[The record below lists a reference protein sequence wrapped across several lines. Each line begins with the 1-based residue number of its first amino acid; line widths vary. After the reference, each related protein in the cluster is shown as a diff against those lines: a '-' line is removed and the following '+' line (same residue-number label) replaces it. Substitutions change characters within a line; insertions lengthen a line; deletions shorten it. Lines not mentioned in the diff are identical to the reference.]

1 MTDLARLSQMDRR
14 GFVKA
19 LGGGIL
25 VLVSLP
31 GSGLLDPLDA
41 QGRRGYPT
49 DINAYLHIAED
60 GKVTL
65 YSGKIEMGQG
75 ITTSLAQ
82 EAAEELG
89 APFDA
94 FTVVAGD
101 TASCPW
107 DAGTW
112 GSMSTRFFGP
122 AVRAAAAQAR
132 LVLTDLAAQRL
143 GVPRS
148 ALTVENGVVYVTAN
162 RHRRV
167 SFGELAKGQQITH
180 TVDEKAVL
188 RSVREFTVMGRSPK
202 RLDGPEKVTGAAK
215 FAGDIRRPGMVYA
228 RIVRPPAHGATP
240 KSLDTSAAAAMPGV
254 TVVNHDGLVAVLA
267 ADPET
272 AGKALDAVKAE
283 WDVPAATVNAET
295 IYDHLVSAAPG
306 SETVESAGD
315 LDAGA
320 AASAKTF
327 DTTYY
332 GAYVAHAP
340 VEPHT
345 AVAEWNDGKV
355 TIWASTQSPFGHQA
369 QVARALDVPLENVRV
384 ITPYVGGGFGGKGSG
399 DQVVEAA
406 RLAQIAGRPVM
417 VAWTRAEEF
426 FFDTFRP
433 AAVIK
438 VRSGMDAAGNVKLW
452 DYSVYAAGSR
462 GAGVV
467 YDIPNRRVRAFGE
480 QSDTRGTQSYHP
492 FATGPWR
499 APGASNNRFAA
510 EQQMDVMAAAAGM
523 DPLEFRLK
531 NTRDPRLLGVLR
543 AAAAAYGWQPRPFP
557 AKSGSGRG
565 LACGSDAGTY
575 VAHIADVTVDRATG
589 AVKVTRVVCAQDM
602 GIVVNPDGAKM
613 QTEGAIAMGLGYAL
627 SEGLRFDGGRIDDL
641 NFDTYAFT
649 RFSWVPPIEVTLVHN
664 DEPGTQG
671 GGEPGIINMGA
682 VVANA
687 IFDATGARLTR
698 MPMTSERVLAEMRKV

>member
-1 MTDLARLSQMDRR
+1 MTDLARMTRVDRR

-25 VLVSLP
+25 VLVSAPAL
-31 GSGLLDPLDA
+31 GAVAEA
-41 QGRRGYPT
+41 QGRRNYPT
-49 DINAYLHIAED
+49 DINAYLHIAPD

-65 YSGKIEMGQG
+65 FSGKIEMGQG
-75 ITTSLAQ
+75 VMTSLAQ

-101 TASCPW
+101 TATCPW

-112 GSMSTRFFGP
+112 GSMTTRFFGP

-143 GVPRS
+143 GVARD
-148 ALTVENGVVYVTAN
+148 ALTVENGVVYVTADRR
-162 RHRRV
+162 RHV
-167 SFGELAKGQQITH
+167 SFGALAQGRAITH
-180 TVDEKAVL
+180 TVSEKAVL
-188 RSVREFTVMGRSPK
+188 RTAREFTVMGTSPR
-202 RLDGPEKVTGAAK
+202 RLDGREKVTGAGK
-215 FAGDIRRPGMVYA
+215 FAGDIRRPGMLYA

-240 KSLDTSAAAAMPGV
+240 KSLDTSAAAALPGV

-267 ADPET
+267 AHPD
-272 AGKALDAVKAE
+272 AAAKALDAVKAE
-283 WDVPAATVNAET
+283 WDVPAATVNSDT

-306 SETVESAGD
+306 SETADAAGD

-320 AASAKTF
+320 TASAKTF

-332 GAYVAHAP
+332 NAYVAHAP
-340 VEPHT
+340 MEPHT
-345 AVAEWNDGKV
+345 SVAEWKDGKV
-355 TIWASTQSPFGHQA
+355 TIWAATQSPFGTQG
-369 QVARALDVPLENVRV
+369 QVARALNVPLERVRV
-384 ITPYVGGGFGGKGSG
+384 ITPFVGGGFGGKSAGQQSL
-399 DQVVEAA
+399 EAA

-426 FFDTFRP
+426 FFDTYRP

-438 VRSGMDAAGNVKLW
+438 IRSGMDAAGNVKLW

-462 GAGVV
+462 GSNVL
-467 YDIPNRRVRAFGE
+467 YDFPNRRVRAFGE
-480 QSDTRGTQSYHP
+480 QSDTRGSGAAYHP
-492 FATGPWR
+492 GARGPGR
-499 APGASNNRFAA
+499 APGANSNRFAA

-523 DPLEFRLK
+523 DPIAFRLQ
-531 NTRDPRLLGVLR
+531 NTKDPRMQRVLR
-543 AAAAAYGWQPRPFP
+543 AAADAYGWQPRAFP
-557 AKSGSGRG
+557 AKTGSGRG
-565 LACGSDAGTY
+565 VAFGEDVGTY
-575 VAHIADVTVDRATG
+575 VVHIADVTVDKTTG

-627 SEGLRFDGGRIDDL
+627 SEGLKFDGGRIADA
-641 NFDTYAFT
+641 NFDTYAFA
-649 RFSWVPPIEVTLVHN
+649 RFSWMPKIEVTLVRN

-682 VVANA
+682 VIANA
-687 IFDATGARLTR
+687 IFDATGARVYHL
-698 MPMTSERVLAEMRKV
+698 PMTPERVLAAIRSA

>member
-1 MTDLARLSQMDRR
+1 MTDLARISRMDRR

-25 VLVSLP
+25 ILVSAP
-31 GSGLLDPLDA
+31 AIGGDLDA
-41 QGRRGYPT
+41 QGRRSYPT
-49 DINAYLHIAED
+49 DINAYLHIAPD

-75 ITTSLAQ
+75 IMTSLAQ

-89 APFDA
+89 APLDA

-132 LVLTDLAAQRL
+132 LVLSDLAARRL
-143 GVPRS
+143 GVARD
-148 ALTVENGVVYVTAN
+148 ALTVENGVVYVTADRR
-162 RHRRV
+162 RHV
-167 SFGELAKGQQITH
+167 SFGQLAQGKAITH

-188 RSVREFTVMGRSPK
+188 RSASEFKVMGTSPR
-202 RLDGPEKVTGAAK
+202 RLDGRDKVTGAAK
-215 FAGDIRRPGMVYA
+215 YAGDIRRPGMVYA

-267 ADPET
+267 PDPET
-272 AGKALDAVKAE
+272 AARALDAVKAE
-283 WDVPAATVNAET
+283 WNVPAATVNADT
-295 IYDHLVSAAPG
+295 IYDHLVNAAPG
-306 SETVESAGD
+306 SETVDSGGD

-332 GAYVAHAP
+332 NAYVAHAP
-340 VEPHT
+340 MEPHT
-345 AVAEWNDGKV
+345 AVAEWQDGKV
-355 TIWASTQSPFGHQA
+355 TIWASTQSPFGHQG
-369 QVARALDVPLENVRV
+369 QVARALNVPLQNVRV

-399 DQVVEAA
+399 GQVVEAA
-406 RLAQIAGRPVM
+406 RLAQAAGKPVM
-417 VAWTRAEEF
+417 VAYTRAEEF
-426 FFDTFRP
+426 FFDTYRP

-438 VRSGMDAAGNVKLW
+438 VRSGADAAGNVKLW

-462 GAGVV
+462 GSDVI
-467 YDIPNRRVRAFGE
+467 YDVPNRRVRAFGE

-499 APGASNNRFAA
+499 APGANSNRFAA

-523 DPLEFRLK
+523 DPLEFRIR
-531 NTRDPRLLGVLR
+531 NTKDPRLLGVLH
-543 AAAAAYGWQPRPFP
+543 AAAEAYGWQARPFP
-557 AKSGSGRG
+557 ARSGSGRG
-565 LACGSDAGTY
+565 IACGSDVGTY
-575 VAHIADVTVDRATG
+575 VVHIADVTVDRATG

-602 GIVVNPDGAKM
+602 GIVVNPEGAKM

-627 SEGLRFDGGRIDDL
+627 SEGLRFDGGRIDDA

-649 RFSWVPPIEVTLVHN
+649 RFSWVPKIEVTLLRN

-671 GGEPGIINMGA
+671 GGEPGIITMGA
-682 VVANA
+682 VIANA
-687 IFDATGARLTR
+687 IFDATGGRVYYL
-698 MPMTSERVLAEMRKV
+698 PMTPERVLAAIRTA